1 MSASILTT
9 PTELL
14 RLVFATLSRSD
25 LYALCLTHRDLRA
38 VAEKFLYARVELTW
52 TKSQTPPIAQFL
64 QNIVQRPELA
74 SSVSVL
80 ILSGCS
86 FDDYYY
92 DYKLSSPKLPLSE
105 VALDGLVNCIEN
117 TSVSFAREWI
127 QELRAGTMDAFIS
140 LLLSQ
145 LRSLRFLQLSQN
157 FARESRLMGMML
169 RSALCEKNV
178 YLSPFSHLQDVEALF
193 PGVGLFV
200 RKYTDARNTAD
211 VLPLFY
217 LPFVER
223 IRVLVDN
230 PPTFIWPG
238 KTLPNP
244 SKLVSLDL
252 TMLREGHLGQVLSTT
267 PNLRKLKWDWYFRRD
282 LQDEYVTDII
292 DLDQIAAD
300 LSHVRNSLTDLTI
313 TAGSSLSES
322 APEYPELRFRGPFK
336 AFSEL
341 HMLRTL
347 EVPIAFLLGFSPS
360 TPNMAHLEESLPRN
374 LQWLTVT
381 DGLSFQQEWE
391 WEWETTYLLEAIR
404 PWLQEWKTFTPRL
417 QGFCLSVSELGIW
430 EPAMI
435 QSLED
440 IGHQSGIQVQITE
453 AETVR
458 ESGLM

>member
-1 MSASILTT
+1 MAASILTI

-14 RLVFATLSRSD
+14 RLVFAALSRSD
-25 LYALCLTHRDLRA
+25 HYVLCLTHRDLRA
-38 VAEKFLYARVELTW
+38 VAEPFLYARVELTW

-74 SSVSVL
+74 SSISVL
-80 ILSGCS
+80 ILSGYS
-86 FDDYYY
+86 FDDYFHN
-92 DYKLSSPKLPLSE
+92 YKLSSPKLPLGE
-105 VALDGLVNCIEN
+105 IALDRLIKCIEN

-127 QELRAGTMDAFIS
+127 QELRAGTMDAFMT

-157 FARESRLMGMML
+157 FTRESRLMGMML
-169 RSALCEKNV
+169 RSALCEKNS
-178 YLSPFSHLQDVEALF
+178 YLSSFSHLQDVEVVF
-193 PGVGLFV
+193 PGLDLFV

-217 LPFVER
+217 LPSVER

-238 KTLPNP
+238 KSLPNP
-244 SKLVSLDL
+244 SKLISLDL

-267 PNLRKLKWDWYFRRD
+267 PKLRKLNWDWYFRRD

-292 DLDQIAAD
+292 DLDKIAAD
-300 LSHVRNSLTDLTI
+300 LSHVQNSLTDLTI

-322 APEYPELRFRGPFK
+322 APQYPKLRFSGSFK

-341 HMLRTL
+341 HMLQNL
-347 EVPIAFLLGFSPS
+347 EIPIAFLLGFSPS
-360 TPNMAHLEESLPRN
+360 TPNRAPLEEGLPKN

-381 DGLSFQQEWE
+381 DGLSFQEEWE

-417 QGFCLSVSELGIW
+417 QGFCLLTWVTSQEF
-430 EPAMI
+430 
-435 QSLED
+435 
-440 IGHQSGIQVQITE
+440 
-453 AETVR
+453 R
-458 ESGLM
+458 FK